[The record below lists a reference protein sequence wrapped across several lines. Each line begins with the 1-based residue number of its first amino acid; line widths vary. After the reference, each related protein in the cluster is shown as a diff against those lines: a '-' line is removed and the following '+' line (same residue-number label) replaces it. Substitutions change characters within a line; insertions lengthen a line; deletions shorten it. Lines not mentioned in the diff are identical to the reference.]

1 MFLLKFWNN
10 SDSIFV
16 ERSDILYTSA
26 KEENLYV
33 KVLVMPMDKIHN
45 IIDLNEKRV
54 VQNRKIYLQGE
65 DEENVKINSKEIME
79 AREFLMEKTNLLE
92 YKDRIGVVTSYLS
105 EERKKDK
112 SFGIFYLIFTKAL
125 DCVLTY
131 DKVDELIE
139 AFVRYLNMIY
149 GYRNRILR
157 KDMPKGNDGNKKL
170 LDNIKVQSL
179 DVQSLIFSKV
189 QEKKE

>member
-1 MFLLKFWNN
+1 
-10 SDSIFV
+10 
-16 ERSDILYTSA
+16 
-26 KEENLYV
+26 
-33 KVLVMPMDKIHN
+33 MPMSKSHN
-45 IIDLNEKRV
+45 LIDLNEKRV
-54 VQNRKIYLQGE
+54 IQNRKIYLQGE

-105 EERKKDK
+105 KERKKDK
-112 SFGIFYLIFTKAL
+112 TFGIFYLIFTKAL
-125 DCVLTY
+125 DFVLTY
-131 DKVDELIE
+131 DKVAELRE

-157 KDMPKGNDGNKKL
+157 KDMPKGDDGNKKL

-179 DVQSLIFSKV
+179 DVQSLIFSKA

>member
-1 MFLLKFWNN
+1 
-10 SDSIFV
+10 
-16 ERSDILYTSA
+16 
-26 KEENLYV
+26 
-33 KVLVMPMDKIHN
+33 MPMSKSHN
-45 IIDLNEKRV
+45 LIDLNEKRV

-125 DCVLTY
+125 DFVLTY
-131 DKVDELIE
+131 DKVDELRE

-157 KDMPKGNDGNKKL
+157 KDLPKGNDGNKKL

-179 DVQSLIFSKV
+179 DVQSLIFSKA

>member
-1 MFLLKFWNN
+1 
-10 SDSIFV
+10 
-16 ERSDILYTSA
+16 
-26 KEENLYV
+26 
-33 KVLVMPMDKIHN
+33 MPMDKIHN

-79 AREFLMEKTNLLE
+79 AREFLMEKTNLME
-92 YKDRIGVVTSYLS
+92 YKDRIGVVTSYLN
-105 EERKKDK
+105 EQRKKDK

-125 DCVLTY
+125 DFVLTY
-131 DKVDELIE
+131 DKVDELKE
-139 AFVRYLNMIY
+139 AFVRYLNMLY

-157 KDMPKGNDGNKKL
+157 KDIPKGTDGNKKL

>member
-1 MFLLKFWNN
+1 
-10 SDSIFV
+10 
-16 ERSDILYTSA
+16 
-26 KEENLYV
+26 
-33 KVLVMPMDKIHN
+33 MPMSKSHKL
-45 IIDLNEKRV
+45 IDLNEKRV

-112 SFGIFYLIFTKAL
+112 TFGIFYLIFTKAL
-125 DCVLTY
+125 DFVLTY
-131 DKVDELIE
+131 DKVAELRE

-157 KDMPKGNDGNKKL
+157 KDMPKGDDGNKKL

-179 DVQSLIFSKV
+179 DVQSLIFSKA

>member
-1 MFLLKFWNN
+1 
-10 SDSIFV
+10 
-16 ERSDILYTSA
+16 
-26 KEENLYV
+26 
-33 KVLVMPMDKIHN
+33 MPMDKIHN

-65 DEENVKINSKEIME
+65 DDENVKINSKEIME
-79 AREFLMEKTNLLE
+79 AREVLMEKTNLLE

-125 DCVLTY
+125 DFVLTY
-131 DKVDELIE
+131 DKVDELRE

-149 GYRNRILR
+149 GYRNRVLR
-157 KDMPKGNDGNKKL
+157 KDMPKGTDGNKKL

-179 DVQSLIFSKV
+179 DVQSLIFSKA
-189 QEKKE
+189 QEKQEQKE

>member
-1 MFLLKFWNN
+1 
-10 SDSIFV
+10 
-16 ERSDILYTSA
+16 
-26 KEENLYV
+26 
-33 KVLVMPMDKIHN
+33 MPMSKSHKL
-45 IIDLNEKRV
+45 IDLNEKRV

-92 YKDRIGVVTSYLS
+92 YKDRIGVVTSYLN
-105 EERKKDK
+105 EQRKDK

-125 DCVLTY
+125 DFVLTY
-131 DKVDELIE
+131 DKIDELKE

-157 KDMPKGNDGNKKL
+157 NDMPKGNDGNKKL

-179 DVQSLIFSKV
+179 DVQSLIFSKA

>member
-1 MFLLKFWNN
+1 
-10 SDSIFV
+10 
-16 ERSDILYTSA
+16 
-26 KEENLYV
+26 
-33 KVLVMPMDKIHN
+33 MPMDKIHN

-125 DCVLTY
+125 DFVLTY
-131 DKVDELIE
+131 DKVDELRE

-149 GYRNRILR
+149 GYRNRLLR
-157 KDMPKGNDGNKKL
+157 KDKPKCVDGDKQL
-170 LDNIKVQSL
+170 LNNIKVQSL
-179 DVQSLIFSKV
+179 DVQSLIFSKA
-189 QEKKE
+189 QEKNE

>member
-1 MFLLKFWNN
+1 
-10 SDSIFV
+10 
-16 ERSDILYTSA
+16 
-26 KEENLYV
+26 
-33 KVLVMPMDKIHN
+33 MPMSKSHKL
-45 IIDLNEKRV
+45 IDLNEKRV

-92 YKDRIGVVTSYLS
+92 YKDRIGVVTSYLN
-105 EERKKDK
+105 EQRKKDK

-125 DCVLTY
+125 DFVLTY
-131 DKVDELIE
+131 DKIDELKE

-157 KDMPKGNDGNKKL
+157 NDMPKGNDGNKKL

-179 DVQSLIFSKV
+179 DVQSLIFSKA

>member
-1 MFLLKFWNN
+1 
-10 SDSIFV
+10 
-16 ERSDILYTSA
+16 
-26 KEENLYV
+26 
-33 KVLVMPMDKIHN
+33 MPMSKSHKL
-45 IIDLNEKRV
+45 IDLNEKRV

-125 DCVLTY
+125 DFVLTY
-131 DKVDELIE
+131 DKVDELRE

-149 GYRNRILR
+149 GYRNRLLR
-157 KDMPKGNDGNKKL
+157 KDKPKGIDGDKQL
-170 LDNIKVQSL
+170 LNNIKVQSL
-179 DVQSLIFSKV
+179 DVQSLIFSKA
-189 QEKKE
+189 QEKQEQKE

>member
-1 MFLLKFWNN
+1 
-10 SDSIFV
+10 
-16 ERSDILYTSA
+16 
-26 KEENLYV
+26 
-33 KVLVMPMDKIHN
+33 MPMSKSHKL
-45 IIDLNEKRV
+45 IDLNEKRV

-125 DCVLTY
+125 DFVLTY
-131 DKVDELIE
+131 DKADELRE

-149 GYRNRILR
+149 GYHNRILR
-157 KDMPKGNDGNKKL
+157 NDMPKGNDGNKKL

-179 DVQSLIFSKV
+179 DVQSLIFSKA

>member
-1 MFLLKFWNN
+1 
-10 SDSIFV
+10 
-16 ERSDILYTSA
+16 
-26 KEENLYV
+26 
-33 KVLVMPMDKIHN
+33 MPMSKSHN
-45 IIDLNEKRV
+45 LIDLNEKRV
-54 VQNRKIYLQGE
+54 IQNRKIYLQGE

-125 DCVLTY
+125 DFVLTY
-131 DKVDELIE
+131 DKVDELRE

-157 KDMPKGNDGNKKL
+157 KDLPKGNDGNKKL

-179 DVQSLIFSKV
+179 DVQSLIFSKA

>member
-1 MFLLKFWNN
+1 
-10 SDSIFV
+10 
-16 ERSDILYTSA
+16 
-26 KEENLYV
+26 
-33 KVLVMPMDKIHN
+33 MPMAKIHN
-45 IIDLNEKRV
+45 IIDINEKRV

-125 DCVLTY
+125 DFVLTY
-131 DKVDELIE
+131 DKVDELRE

-157 KDMPKGNDGNKKL
+157 KDMPKGNDGNKKV

-179 DVQSLIFSKV
+179 DVQSLIFSKA

>member
-1 MFLLKFWNN
+1 
-10 SDSIFV
+10 
-16 ERSDILYTSA
+16 
-26 KEENLYV
+26 
-33 KVLVMPMDKIHN
+33 MPMDKIHN

-65 DEENVKINSKEIME
+65 DDENVKINSKEIME

-125 DCVLTY
+125 DFVLTY
-131 DKVDELIE
+131 DKVDELRE

-149 GYRNRILR
+149 GYRNRVLR
-157 KDMPKGNDGNKKL
+157 KDMPKGTDGNKKL

-179 DVQSLIFSKV
+179 DVQSLIFSKA
-189 QEKKE
+189 QEKQEQKE

>member
-1 MFLLKFWNN
+1 
-10 SDSIFV
+10 
-16 ERSDILYTSA
+16 
-26 KEENLYV
+26 
-33 KVLVMPMDKIHN
+33 MPMSKSHKL
-45 IIDLNEKRV
+45 IDLNEKRV

-92 YKDRIGVVTSYLS
+92 YKDRIGVVTSYLN
-105 EERKKDK
+105 EQRKKDK

-125 DCVLTY
+125 DFVLTY
-131 DKVDELIE
+131 DKIDELKE

-149 GYRNRILR
+149 GYCNRILR
-157 KDMPKGNDGNKKL
+157 NDMPKGNDGNKKL

-179 DVQSLIFSKV
+179 DVQSLIFSKA

>member
-1 MFLLKFWNN
+1 
-10 SDSIFV
+10 
-16 ERSDILYTSA
+16 
-26 KEENLYV
+26 
-33 KVLVMPMDKIHN
+33 MPMAKIHN
-45 IIDLNEKRV
+45 IIDINEKRV

-125 DCVLTY
+125 DFVLTY
-131 DKVDELIE
+131 DKVDELRE

-149 GYRNRILR
+149 GYRNRIVR

-179 DVQSLIFSKV
+179 DVQSLIFSKA

>member
-112 SFGIFYLIFTKAL
+112 SFGVFYLIFTKAL
-125 DCVLTY
+125 DFVLTY
-131 DKVDELIE
+131 DKVDELRE

>member
-1 MFLLKFWNN
+1 
-10 SDSIFV
+10 
-16 ERSDILYTSA
+16 
-26 KEENLYV
+26 
-33 KVLVMPMDKIHN
+33 MPMAKIHN
-45 IIDLNEKRV
+45 IIDINEKRV

-125 DCVLTY
+125 DFVLTY
-131 DKVDELIE
+131 DKVDELRE
-139 AFVRYLNMIY
+139 VFVRYLNMIY

-179 DVQSLIFSKV
+179 DVQSLIFSKA

>member
-1 MFLLKFWNN
+1 
-10 SDSIFV
+10 
-16 ERSDILYTSA
+16 
-26 KEENLYV
+26 
-33 KVLVMPMDKIHN
+33 MPMSKSHN
-45 IIDLNEKRV
+45 LIDLNEKRV

-92 YKDRIGVVTSYLS
+92 YKDRIGVVTSYLR

-125 DCVLTY
+125 DFVLTY
-131 DKVDELIE
+131 DKVDELRE

-157 KDMPKGNDGNKKL
+157 KDLPKGNDGNKKL

-179 DVQSLIFSKV
+179 DVQSLIFSKA

>member
-1 MFLLKFWNN
+1 
-10 SDSIFV
+10 
-16 ERSDILYTSA
+16 
-26 KEENLYV
+26 
-33 KVLVMPMDKIHN
+33 MPMSKSHN
-45 IIDLNEKRV
+45 LIDLNEKRV

-125 DCVLTY
+125 DFVLTY
-131 DKVDELIE
+131 DKVDELRE

-157 KDMPKGNDGNKKL
+157 KDLPNGNDGNKKL

-179 DVQSLIFSKV
+179 DVQSLIFSKA

>member
-1 MFLLKFWNN
+1 
-10 SDSIFV
+10 
-16 ERSDILYTSA
+16 
-26 KEENLYV
+26 
-33 KVLVMPMDKIHN
+33 MPMSKSHN
-45 IIDLNEKRV
+45 FIDLNEKRV

-125 DCVLTY
+125 DFVLTY
-131 DKVDELIE
+131 DKVDELRE

-189 QEKKE
+189 QEKNE

>member
-125 DCVLTY
+125 DFVLTY
-131 DKVDELIE
+131 DKVDELRE